1 MGNLRSQAEGG
12 VLIRSGYSH
21 VDWRGLTKIQYL
33 IHDVGGLEEELQ
45 LGEPGWERPSQ
56 IGDQFCGW
64 SMPFSER
71 NQDLAI
77 HGSHRR
83 GIAQGNIYAAVGES
97 HVVEHDIDLIAPD
110 RTADLGFNLGKVLL
124 RLFDTGS
131 GRCPHMQSHL
141 TGIDLREEV
150 AAQQGE

>member
-21 VDWRGLTKIQYL
+21 VDGRGLTKVQYL
-33 IHDVGGLEEELQ
+33 IHDVCGLEEELQ
-45 LGEPGWERPSQ
+45 LGKSGRKRPSQ
-56 IGDQFCGW
+56 IGDQSCGW
-64 SMPFSER
+64 SSLFRER

-83 GIAQGNIYAAVGES
+83 GIAQGNIDAAVGETD
-97 HVVEHDIDLIAPD
+97 VVEHYVDLIAPD
-110 RTADLGFNLGKVLL
+110 RPADLGLDLRKVLL

-131 GRCPHMQSHL
+131 
-141 TGIDLREEV
+141 
-150 AAQQGE
+150 